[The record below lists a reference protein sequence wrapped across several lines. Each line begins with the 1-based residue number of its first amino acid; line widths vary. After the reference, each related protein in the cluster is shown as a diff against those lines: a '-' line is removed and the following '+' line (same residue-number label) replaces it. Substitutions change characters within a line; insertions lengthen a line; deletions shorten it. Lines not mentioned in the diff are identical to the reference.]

1 MTEMADRLS
10 LSALL
15 VKTGLA
21 NSNRQAREFIQ
32 NRAIAINGDIF
43 KHDELAEI
51 FPLHDRYLVLKRG
64 KKQFH
69 LVKLN

>member
-32 NRAIAINGDIF
+32 NGAIAVNSDVF

-64 KKQFH
+64 KNSFIW
-69 LVKLN
+69 